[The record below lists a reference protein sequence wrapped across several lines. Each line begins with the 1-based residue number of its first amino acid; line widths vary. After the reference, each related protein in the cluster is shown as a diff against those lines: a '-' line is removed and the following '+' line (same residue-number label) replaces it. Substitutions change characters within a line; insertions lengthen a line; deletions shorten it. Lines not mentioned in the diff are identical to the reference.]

1 MRETYLSERIYHDTH
16 IELNEKKKQYWM
28 QLLGEK
34 TVEEFLEY
42 HHNFACYLK
51 DEEFERKEKAEESFL
66 SIDDQRCNNVKR
78 EIEREIKG
86 KKIFFAEFYQ
96 SFVIRGIEELEKK
109 MEEWKDYVSKD
120 ILKDFADEL
129 LVRLQNIALRTLIA
143 EMHGCKQRGELC
155 GSDSREE
162 YLDFCR
168 ISGTKEFLS
177 RVSETYPVLLRCLNQ
192 CVRKQLHYYE
202 QVISW
207 FYEDKEKI
215 EDSFFTGRSPG
226 KIVKM
231 ESGLSD
237 LHNGGKEVM
246 KISFE
251 NGNILLLKPRSM
263 RNEQYFAELLE
274 WIGERTGIDQ
284 YRYPILSKED
294 HSWCGIVEYRMC
306 QSQAE
311 LHRYY
316 QRIGE
321 QLLLAYVLGTNDI
334 HYENLI
340 ACGEYPVII
349 DLEALTHN
357 ANKAEDKTAED
368 AVRSWIGES
377 VLSTGILPSYTW
389 NASGEGID
397 GSALHSRKGQKLP
410 FKIPT
415 VDKGETSEMYITY
428 REGYSSEGK
437 NLAGMKGNEDNL
449 AMYGEDILN
458 GFSQAYMAVEQDKDC
473 FIRKLEEG
481 KGIKSRIVLMHTQR
495 YTMLLNSSY
504 HPSLLM
510 DGADREIFLASVG
523 QGRWEKQEEIVNAE
537 INSLLNG
544 DVPTFSFLME
554 EKGVYFGD
562 HVECDRSYFH
572 GTALGSIQERV
583 RRFSERNRKKQE
595 DLIRTSLDLIPEN
608 REFFSNKI
616 YPVMEKDV
624 YRDEGAKKRLE
635 NACAGLSERLCD
647 YAIWNPAKTEV
658 SWFALRFSGS
668 GNYSWEIR
676 PMGIYFYDGLSGLLL
691 LTATML
697 QGRKNHRLEA
707 LYVALRRQIF
717 VYTDRGIA
725 DKDNLQSRS
734 TGAYTGE
741 SSLISVYLRLYRMT
755 GEEIYLTYAKKH
767 AKIVAE
773 LLPEDPCADLLGG
786 KAGAAWVFLQMFE
799 VTKEDVYV
807 KLSQRAIAYLL
818 PQAVQTSHGIGW
830 IPENCE
836 IPVGGMAHGNAGI
849 LIPVLWLAEIT
860 GKEEYDLLA
869 EKIWEYEDSLYND
882 HMENWA
888 DVREGKGEGE
898 DTVAWCHGA
907 AGILLSRLWCAKM
920 VTDPKWK
927 ERLKRDIE
935 LAYKKTEH
943 YWKRDSWSLCH
954 GNGGNLWILEIAD
967 RILWKTHKKRGNFG
981 DIRLLPQE
989 RMNPGIM
996 GGYGGVLLY
1005 LSHCIMDEDKEEKSS
1020 ILI

>member
-28 QLLGEK
+28 KLLGEK

-96 SFVIRGIEELEKK
+96 SFVIRGIEELERK
-109 MEEWKDYVSKD
+109 MEECKDYVSKD

-202 QVISW
+202 QVIRW

-215 EDSFFTGRSPG
+215 EDSFFTDGSPG

-284 YRYPILSKED
+284 YRYPILSEED

-349 DLEALTHN
+349 DLEALIHN
-357 ANKAEDKTAED
+357 SNSKEEETAEE
-368 AVRSWIGES
+368 AVRSWIGGS

-389 NASGEGID
+389 NGSGEGID
-397 GSALHSRKGQKLP
+397 GSAIHSQKGQKLP

-415 VDKGETSEMYITY
+415 VDKGETADMYITY

-437 NLAGMKGNEDNL
+437 NIAHVEGQSENL
-449 AMYGEDILN
+449 VMYIDDIEK
-458 GFSQAYMAVEQDKDC
+458 GFSQAYEVV
-473 FIRKLEEG
+473 RKEKEIFLQELAKG
-481 KGIKSRIVLMHTQR
+481 KGLQSRIVLMHTQR

-510 DGADREIFLASVG
+510 DGADREIFLSSIG
-523 QGRWEKQEEIVNAE
+523 QGRWESQCEIVKEEIRC
-537 INSLLNG
+537 LLHG
-544 DVPTFSFLME
+544 DIPSFSFLME
-554 EKGVYFGD
+554 EKGVYNADGRNC
-562 HVECDRSYFH
+562 EGNYFR
-572 GTALGSIQERV
+572 TEAWMVICEKVNRL
-583 RRFSERNRKKQE
+583 SEMDLNRQR
-595 DLIRTSLDLIPEN
+595 DLIRTSIELIPEN
-608 REFFSNKI
+608 RAGFSNKLYEADEEPEEDQTRLI
-616 YPVMEKDV
+616 LEKI
-624 YRDEGAKKRLE
+624 EELT
-635 NACAGLSERLCD
+635 SRLCD
-647 YAIWNPAKTEV
+647 YAIWNPQKTEV
-658 SWFALRFSGS
+658 SWFALRFAVSGK
-668 GNYSWEIR
+668 YAWEIR

-691 LTATML
+691 LTTVM
-697 QGRKNHRLEA
+697 QKKRRVENIERIRM
-707 LYVALRRQIF
+707 ALRKQVF
-717 VYTDRGIA
+717 QYTDRGLA
-725 DKDNLQSRS
+725 SLNNLQSRN

-741 SSLISVYLRLYRMT
+741 GSLVYTYLLLYHLTR
-755 GEEIYLTYAKKH
+755 EEIYLQYAVKH
-767 AKIVAE
+767 ATIVSQI
-773 LLPEDPCADLLGG
+773 LEDDSCQDLLGG
-786 KAGAAWVFLQMFE
+786 RAGAAWVFIQLYE
-799 VTKEDVYV
+799 ATKEQTY
-807 KLSQRAIAYLL
+807 LQEAERAICLML
-818 PQAVQTSHGIGW
+818 PEMIRTEYGIGW
-830 IPENCE
+830 RPEGIE
-836 IPVGGMAHGNAGI
+836 VPIGGIAHGNAGI
-849 LIPVLWLAEIT
+849 LMPVLDLWEMT
-860 GKEEYDLLA
+860 RKKEYEWLA
-869 EKIWEYEDSLYND
+869 EKIWQYEESLYR
-882 HMENWA
+882 EEKGNWM
-888 DVREGKGEGE
+888 DIRGDNSEGE

-907 AGILLSRLWCAKM
+907 AGILLSRIWCYERI
-920 VTDPKWK
+920 TDQKWK
-927 ERLKRDIE
+927 ERLRQDVKR
-935 LAYKKTEH
+935 AYRKTEKF
-943 YWKRDSWSLCH
+943 WKRDSWSLCH
-954 GNGGNLWILEIAD
+954 GNSGNLWILKLAEEIWGEE
-967 RILWKTHKKRGNFG
+967 RRERGHC
-981 DIRLLPQE
+981 DQITLLPQE
-989 RMNPGIM
+989 KMNPGLM
-996 GGYGGVLLY
+996 GGYGGILLY
-1005 LSHCIMDEDKEEKSS
+1005 LIAK
-1020 ILI
+1020 